1 MKKRIIRLSLVLALM
16 LCLSVS
22 VFAESQLWNI
32 TDDAGILT
40 ESQNIELETYA
51 ETISQDYGVGVY
63 VVTVDNYEDYYDSAY
78 ETAWQIYHAYELGEG
93 ADRDGVILLLSMDNR
108 QFATFFYGPRAEYA
122 FDKHGQEKLEDYFL
136 DHFRADDWANGI
148 YGFLSGCDEFLSLA
162 ASGTPVRRSPWGTIA
177 IIALASCVFSLIV
190 CMLLRG
196 KMKSVRMARQANA
209 YVSGE
214 LNVTASRD
222 QYTHTTET
230 RTKIEHESSSGGD
243 SSAESGGGGSGRSGS
258 F

>member
-1 MKKRIIRLSLVLALM
+1 MKLPGRS
-16 LCLSVS
+16 
-22 VFAESQLWNI
+22 I
-32 TDDAGILT
+32 TPMK
-40 ESQNIELETYA
+40 
-51 ETISQDYGVGVY
+51 
-63 VVTVDNYEDYYDSAY
+63 
-78 ETAWQIYHAYELGEG
+78 LGEG

-108 QFATFFYGPRAEYA
+108 QFAHLLLRSARRIRLRQARA
-122 FDKHGQEKLEDYFL
+122 EKLEDYFL

-162 ASGTPVRRSPWGTIA
+162 AWYPPCAAAPWGTIA

>member
-1 MKKRIIRLSLVLALM
+1 M
-16 LCLSVS
+16 
-22 VFAESQLWNI
+22 
-32 TDDAGILT
+32 
-40 ESQNIELETYA
+40 
-51 ETISQDYGVGVY
+51 
-63 VVTVDNYEDYYDSAY
+63 
-78 ETAWQIYHAYELGEG
+78 
-93 ADRDGVILLLSMDNR
+93 
-108 QFATFFYGPRAEYA
+108 
-122 FDKHGQEKLEDYFL
+122 
-136 DHFRADDWANGI
+136 
-148 YGFLSGCDEFLSLA
+148 
-162 ASGTPVRRSPWGTIA
+162 RRSPWGTIA

>member
-22 VFAESQLWNI
+22 VFAESQLWHI

-63 VVTVDNYEDYYDSAY
+63 VVTVDNYEDYYDS
-78 ETAWQIYHAYELGEG
+78 AYELGEG

>member
-1 MKKRIIRLSLVLALM
+1 MKKRIVTALLALVI
-16 LCLSVS
+16 LLGLSVS
-22 VFAESQLWNI
+22 VFAESQLWHI

-40 ESQNIELETYA
+40 EAQDGELEAYAENISQN
-51 ETISQDYGVGVY
+51 YGVGLY
-63 VVTVDNYEDYYDSAY
+63 VVTVSNYEDYYDSPY
-78 ETAWQIYHAYELGEG
+78 ETAWQIYHAYDLGEG

>member
-1 MKKRIIRLSLVLALM
+1 M
-16 LCLSVS
+16 
-22 VFAESQLWNI
+22 
-32 TDDAGILT
+32 
-40 ESQNIELETYA
+40 ETYA
-51 ETISQDYGVGVY
+51 ENISQDYGVGVY
-63 VVTVDNYEDYYDSAY
+63 VVTVNNYEDYYDSAY

-93 ADRDGVILLLSMDNR
+93 ADRNGVILLLSMDNR